1 MLKNKLNTIFLR
13 LKKSVYLKNIA
24 TLASGTIIALFIP
37 LLMAPIL
44 SRIYLPEDYGLLGV
58 FMSITSL
65 TGILAV
71 LQLSQAV
78 IISESDEERMQI
90 ISSAMRINLFVA
102 FLVLILVFFL
112 NDFIITFFKSPGLK
126 YLLYLAPVQII
137 LAGFSTLFMS
147 SLNKTKQYKK
157 MSMVRIIIAVSVVSM
172 SLTFGL
178 LGYHKGLIYSL
189 VLGNIIGTGVLAKLY
204 FSYKTQTH
212 NFNYSI
218 FKKTLKKHKKFP
230 LFSAPTGFLGT
241 LTNQLPVFIL
251 SRLANLSVVGS
262 FNYSRRM
269 LGLPSSFLSQSITE
283 VFRQQASDD
292 YQKLG
297 NAKAI
302 FSKTLKLLLLM
313 SILPFSVIFIWGP
326 EIFTFVFG
334 NNWTEAGEFSRILSL
349 MFFFRFTVSPLSYMY
364 IIAGHQK
371 EDLIMHIFI
380 LIFTGG
386 SMILGYIVF
395 SSFPAMFIGFS
406 VSYSLIYI
414 IYLIRSYQF
423 ANGSTRKN

>member
-1 MLKNKLNTIFLR
+1 MLKNKLNTILLR

-24 TLASGTIIALFIP
+24 TLASGTVIALIIP

-65 TGILAV
+65 TGILAI

-90 ISSAMRINLFVA
+90 VSSAIRINLFVA

-112 NDFIITFFKSPGLK
+112 NDYIISFFKSPELK
-126 YLLYLAPVQII
+126 YILYLAPLQIVFT
-137 LAGFSTLFMS
+137 GFSTLFMAF
-147 SLNKTKQYKK
+147 LNKMKKYKK
-157 MSMVRIIIAVSVVSM
+157 MSTVRIIIAVSVVSG
-172 SLTFGL
+172 SLTLGL
-178 LGYHKGLIYSL
+178 LGYHKGLIYAL
-189 VLGNIIGTGVLAKLY
+189 VLGNTIGTALLAKFY
-204 FSYKTQTH
+204 FSGNQAEH

-218 FKKTLKKHKKFP
+218 FKQTIKKHKKFP
-230 LFSAPTGFLGT
+230 LFSAPTEFLGT

-292 YQKLG
+292 FQKLG
-297 NAKAI
+297 NAKAV
-302 FSKTLKLLLLM
+302 FSKTFKLLLLM
-313 SILPFSVIFIWGP
+313 SVLPFSIIFIWGP

-334 NNWTEAGEFSRILSL
+334 DKWTEAGEFSRILTL

-364 IIAGHQK
+364 IISGHQK
-371 EDLIMHIFI
+371 EDFIMHLLI

-386 SMILGYIVF
+386 SMILGYLIF
-395 SSFPAMFIGFS
+395 NSFPAMLIGFS

-423 ANGSTRKN
+423 TTGNTQ